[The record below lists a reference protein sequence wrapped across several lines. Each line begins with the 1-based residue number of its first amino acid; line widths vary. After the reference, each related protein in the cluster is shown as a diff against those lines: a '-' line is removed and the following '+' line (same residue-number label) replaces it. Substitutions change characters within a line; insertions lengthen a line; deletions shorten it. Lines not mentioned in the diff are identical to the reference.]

1 MFRLNLLPEVI
12 TVADGVNSSDR
23 NCKSGC
29 ENCSKKGSCPSW
41 KEPLN
46 EHSSIKNVIGIISG
60 KGGVG
65 KSTVTSILARKLT
78 KMGYRVGILDAD
90 ITGPSIPKMFGIEGK
105 AETLGDYIKPAVT
118 SEGIRVI
125 SMNLLLDDMETPV
138 LYRGPIISSF
148 VKQFWSN
155 VIWGELDYMLIDM
168 PPGTGDV
175 PLTVYQSLP
184 IDGVIMVTSPQ
195 NLVKMIVMKAVNMA
209 EKMNIPLL
217 GIVENYS
224 FFTCPDCGKEYKIFG
239 ESSIEEL
246 AFELNTEVIAKLPIL
261 PEIALAADSGSGF
274 FDSLDIDMSPLMK

>member
-1 MFRLNLLPEVI
+1 M
-12 TVADGVNSSDR
+12 ADEANSSDR
-23 NCKSGC
+23 NCKSECGS
-29 ENCSKKGSCPSW
+29 CSKKGSCPSW

-105 AETLGDYIKPAVT
+105 AEALGDYIRPAVT

-224 FFTCPDCGKEYKIFG
+224 FFTCPDCGKEYRIFG

-261 PEIALAADSGSGF
+261 PEIALAADSGSSF
-274 FDSLDIDMSPLMK
+274 FDSLDIDMSPIMK

>member
-1 MFRLNLLPEVI
+1 MANE
-12 TVADGVNSSDR
+12 ANSSDR
-23 NCKSGC
+23 NCKSECGS
-29 ENCSKKGSCPSW
+29 CSKKGSCPSW

-105 AETLGDYIKPAVT
+105 AEALGDYIRPAVT

-224 FFTCPDCGKEYKIFG
+224 FFTCPDCGKEYRIFG

-261 PEIALAADSGSGF
+261 PEIALAADSGSSF
-274 FDSLDIDMSPLMK
+274 FDSLDIDMSPIMK